1 MDVSDSLSVLLVDD
15 EVRTLELLGEVLTRG
30 SFTVEL
36 ASEPRAAIDLL
47 KSGRFDAVV
56 TDVVF
61 HGVADGTQILAA
73 ARELQPG
80 AVVVLMT
87 GYPVIE
93 GAVAAIKGGAF
104 DYLQKPVDPVV
115 VGATIQ
121 RAVRERAMEGE
132 DLGFDELVDIL
143 SGMVAHTVERIDP
156 YTAGHGERSRRYAR
170 HLSDHLGIE
179 RPVREKLELAAIA
192 HDYGKIYLDDLGFLT
207 KKGPLTDEE
216 YAEVKKHPLLGARKL
231 GSHERL
237 KEVKEWVAE
246 HHEKWDGS
254 GYPHGKAGEEISL
267 PGRIL
272 GVVEV
277 FDSLA
282 TKRSYKEAWKLD
294 RMLEFFREQREKAFD
309 PQVLDPF
316 VALLEEHGVAWLRQ
330 PKLDREA
337 RAGREARER
346 VT

>member
-1 MDVSDSLSVLLVDD
+1 VLLVDD
-15 EVRTLELLGEVLTRG
+15 EVRTLELLGEVLVRQG
-30 SFTVEL
+30 FEVEL
-36 ASEPRAAIDLL
+36 AIEPRAAMDLL
-47 KSGRFDAVV
+47 KVGEFDAVV

-61 HGVADGTQILAA
+61 HGVADGTQVLAA

-87 GYPVIE
+87 GYAVIE

-104 DYLQKPVDPVV
+104 DYLQKPVDPIVL
-115 VGATIQ
+115 GATIQ
-121 RAVRERAMEGE
+121 RAVRERAMDGE

-143 SGMVAHTVERIDP
+143 SGMVAHTIERIDP

-170 HLSDHLGIE
+170 LLGEHLGIE
-179 RPVREKLELAAIA
+179 RSAREKLELAAIA

-207 KKGPLTDEE
+207 KKGPLTDDE
-216 YAEVKKHPLLGARKL
+216 YREVKKHPALGARKL

-246 HHEKWDGS
+246 HHEKWDGT
-254 GYPHGKAGEEISL
+254 GYPAGKKGEEISV

-282 TKRSYKEAWKLD
+282 TKRSYKEAWELE
-294 RMLEFFREQREKAFD
+294 RVLEFFREQREKAFD
-309 PQVLDPF
+309 PLVLDPF
-316 VALLEEHGVAWLRQ
+316 VALLEEHGTAWLRQ

-337 RAGREARER
+337 RKHQETGA
-346 VT
+346 